1 MKFKLKKTTTTK
13 PYHFIQTSEEE
24 LAHNC
29 TIRRLVAQGEG
40 QELATVTQFHYIGWP
55 DHGIPN
61 DFDVILEM
69 MAEMRDIKAEDAEK
83 APMVVHCR

>member
-1 MKFKLKKTTTTK
+1 MSPAVLLFCSCG
-13 PYHFIQTSEEE
+13 QTEEEE
-24 LAHNC
+24 LAEHC
-29 TIRRLVAQGEG
+29 TIRTLVAQKKGG
-40 QELATVTQFHYIGWP
+40 SPLTVKQFHYIGWP

-69 MAEMRDIKAEDAEK
+69 MAEMRDIKAHDPVH